1 MSGSSPKIYKRPK
14 ITVSQPPLYNVVML
28 NDDYTTM
35 EFVVWVLT
43 RFFEKERGE
52 AFEIMMSI
60 HTTGRGVAGRYVLD
74 IAESKVALVTE
85 EARKRGFPLKCVV
98 EGE

>member
-14 ITVSQPPLYNVVML
+14 ITVSQPPLFNVVML

-35 EFVVWVLT
+35 EFVVWALT
-43 RFFEKERGE
+43 RFFEKNREE
-52 AFEIMMSI
+52 AFDIMMKI
-60 HTTGRGVAGRYVLD
+60 HTTGRGVAGRYVRD
-74 IAESKVALVTE
+74 IAESKVALVTG
-85 EARKRGFPLKCVV
+85 EARRRGFPLKCVV